1 MGEIVWPAEQLRA
14 LDEADELEIAGRRWT
29 PIWVVRVEDQVFVR
43 TWHRR
48 DTGWFGHV
56 LREGRATVRV
66 PGVEAAV
73 TVEDVGVGPAGLRDS
88 VDAAYRAKYG
98 RYGEGTVARMVSD
111 TAAGTTLRLS
121 LS

>member
-1 MGEIVWPAEQLRA
+1 MWSTEQLNA
-14 LDEADELEIAGRRWT
+14 IDGADELEIAGRRWT
-29 PIWVVRVEDQVFVR
+29 PIWVVRVGDQVFVR

-56 LREGRATVRV
+56 LQEGRAKVRV
-66 PGVEAAV
+66 PGVAAEV
-73 TVEDVGVGPAGLRDS
+73 TVEDVGVGPAGLRAG

-98 RYGEGTVARMVSD
+98 RYGEGTVAQMVSD
-111 TAAGTTLRLS
+111 TAAVTTLRLS